1 MSMNTNINTSEKQPQ
16 RSPVVAFLLALI
28 PGFGQVYAGYRM
40 RGLAVLLFVPTV
52 IVLTLWRLNAA
63 GINYEGPAV
72 NAPPAAQLRTAW
84 GIGVFLFGVVA
95 LIYLWSLWDATRT
108 ARHRPLAI
116 RLPLLLGVFAFFVIG
131 WDVTQIDAQKAL
143 TRLPE
148 IGPRLLQL
156 AWPWDNAFERGVVRT
171 EAFAAIDVPCGTTPP
186 DQPPEVPGK
195 PYIEVTP
202 TCGEM
207 AGPRGLDGKRNPPGT
222 ALTIKG
228 RGFRPGQIAEVWW
241 EPPAASEF
249 RPVDSGSFIT
259 VEPDSTGSFALT
271 IVLPNF
277 SIAGGALPADHINH
291 NRIILRQEQEVGD
304 LRPTANLTLAIEKMI
319 ETIFLALMATFFGA
333 LLALPLSFVAAR
345 NLMSGSRITLAIYTA
360 VRGVL
365 NAIRS
370 IDPLIWAV
378 ICVVWVGLGP
388 FAGTLALTLHTIASN
403 GKLYS
408 EAIESIEPG
417 PLEAIQAT
425 GANWLQTIVYAI
437 IPQIIPPFVSFTVYR
452 WDVNIRSST
461 IIGAVGGGGIGF
473 LLIQWIRLSDY
484 DSAGIA
490 VWLIAIV
497 VSVLD
502 YASSQIRKEFV

>member
-1 MSMNTNINTSEKQPQ
+1 MSVNTTTNNGEKQRQ
-16 RSPVVAFLLALI
+16 RSPLVAFLLGLI
-28 PGFGQVYAGYRM
+28 PGFGQAYAGYRG

-52 IVLTLWRLNAA
+52 IVLTLWRLNIA
-63 GINYEGPAV
+63 GINYVGPAV
-72 NAPPAAQLRTAW
+72 NAPQADQLRRAW
-84 GIGVFLFGVVA
+84 GMGVFLFGVVA

-108 ARHRPLAI
+108 ARRRPLAV
-116 RLPLLLGVFAFFVIG
+116 RLPMLLGILAFFVIG
-131 WDVTQIDAQKAL
+131 WDITQIDAQKAL

-156 AWPWDNAFERGVVRT
+156 AWPWDNAFERGIVRT
-171 EAFAAIDVPCGTTPP
+171 EAAANIDVPCGPTPP
-186 DQPPEVPGK
+186 EQPPEVPGK

-202 TCGEM
+202 ACGEM
-207 AGPRGLDGKRNPPGT
+207 AGPVGLTGERNPPGT
-222 ALTIKG
+222 LLSIKG
-228 RGFRPGQIAEVWW
+228 RGFRPNQTVEVWW
-241 EPPAASEF
+241 EPPAAAEF
-249 RPVDSGSFIT
+249 RPRAGGRFLTADT
-259 VEPDSTGSFALT
+259 DSTGAFTLELN
-271 IVLPNF
+271 LPNI
-277 SIAGGALPADHINH
+277 SIAGGAAPANQVNH
-291 NRIILRQEQEVGD
+291 NRIVLRQEHEVGD
-304 LRPTANLTLAIEKMI
+304 LRPTANLMLAIEKMI

-333 LLALPLSFVAAR
+333 LLALPLSFIAAR
-345 NLMSGSRITLAIYTA
+345 NLMSGSRITLTIYTV